1 MGAWDFSSE
10 TDPMPTMD
18 DEDDY
23 DDPLDER
30 DEAEKSAASEASIR
44 RKIANLML
52 RSALWQA
59 RRLNAGVSRPRRL
72 RLPAQA
78 RALRSAQSDV

>member
-1 MGAWDFSSE
+1 MENE
-10 TDPMPTMD
+10 TDRMPTMD